1 MATASGCG
9 REETTMAGVVPLGT
23 TMHKEDPKPTKEEK
37 VDFFNLPCPIPYE
50 EIHCEAFSL
59 YSLPIKVFNLFQ

>member
-1 MATASGCG
+1 MVTASGCG
-9 REETTMAGVVPLGT
+9 KEETTMAGVVLPGT

-50 EIHCEAFSL
+50 EIHHKAFSL
-59 YSLPIKVFNLFQ
+59 YSLPIKVFKFFQ